1 MTVSLCLL
9 VLNELK
15 GCRMDVP
22 RLPLKEF
29 DEVYAVDGGSTDG
42 TVEFLQ
48 QNGIPVYRQ
57 PQKGLGAAYIY
68 AVDRSKCEAVVV
80 FFPKGTYTPDDTLRF
95 RPLFEA
101 GYELVVASRNI
112 AGARNEEDG
121 KLFRPRK
128 WLVTAM
134 GLAVAAVWHREGWR
148 IRDVLHGFKGF
159 TVKGFRRLNPGGH
172 GVTIDLELAVRSYRL
187 RMKRCEFPTREDP
200 RCYAGTHFKIWP
212 TGKQLA
218 RYLWRELRRSA
229 EPTSRI

>member
-9 VLNELK
+9 VFDELE

-29 DEVYAVDGGSTDG
+29 DEVYAVDGGSKDG

-48 QNGIPVYRQ
+48 QSGIPVYRQ
-57 PQKGLGAAYIY
+57 PQKGLSAAYIH
-68 AVDRSKCEAVVV
+68 AVDRSTCDAVVV
-80 FFPKGTYTPDDTLRF
+80 FLPKGTCPPDDALRF

-112 AGARNEEDG
+112 EGARNEEDS
-121 KLFRPRK
+121 KWFRPRK
-128 WLVTAM
+128 WLVI
-134 GLAVAAVWHREGWR
+134 GLSWVVALAWHREGWR

-159 TVKGFRRLNPGGH
+159 TVKGFRQLNPSGQ

-187 RMKRCEFPTREDP
+187 RMKRCEFPTQEDS
-200 RCYAGTHFKIWP
+200 RVYSESHFKIWP
-212 TGKQLA
+212 TGKQLLK
-218 RYLWRELRRSA
+218 YLWREL
-229 EPTSRI
+229 SR